1 MSRRLTD
8 ILGVRSN
15 VENCVLTASDT
26 NELTNM
32 LKKIV
37 LKISPEASEE
47 KIVTL
52 SQCFMKDMSI
62 QQDENELRQKM
73 YVTWI
78 EHIKKK
84 GVI

>member
-1 MSRRLTD
+1 
-8 ILGVRSN
+8 
-15 VENCVLTASDT
+15 
-26 NELTNM
+26 M